1 MLSEHSTEHDEY
13 LNLTICFLGRH
24 IFCQTRVVLNVKT
37 PALGRVRLRS
47 ALRRVSKCLAPSERP
62 TVFVGR
68 GNDVLRVVCVC
79 VCVCACVRVCICL
92 ERRCFVC
99 KRIEL
104 VLVHILPQRTA
115 RVVCV
120 KSRSGPAHSKENLPR
135 SEHQWHSQRPK
146 SKYVLH

>member
-79 VCVCACVRVCICL
+79 VCVCVCVRVC
-92 ERRCFVC
+92 VSVSAWNVG
-99 KRIEL
+99 
-104 VLVHILPQRTA
+104 VL
-115 RVVCV
+115 
-120 KSRSGPAHSKENLPR
+120 
-135 SEHQWHSQRPK
+135 
-146 SKYVLH
+146 YVNESSWFWCIYYHRGQLG